1 MYKCKICP
9 PDQKIFFG
17 SSDPLSSHVA
27 SFHPEVKESPSR
39 KIFVFECRACEKYP
53 LDDLAH
59 LMKHI
64 KMRHGRIREPSVEMI
79 QVPVLQPN
87 HSPNG
92 IARSSPE
99 DVEDNVVEKVEPNMT
114 RCTMCPSPGLVH
126 KDQIITHQKSHN
138 TALFSCAAC
147 KLKFEDYQDVESHIR
162 VRHKVTQDTGIK
174 ESIKLPIRELLL
186 TMKCGVCNRQFV
198 GQGEQ
203 VLKSHIEST
212 HGKYYVGVGEGKN
225 LLRVCRICG
234 ESCKDGVKMQR
245 HLDCEH
251 SPEVFAE
258 DSNTEDDEVTNVKS
272 KLSPP
277 SIPTTVTS
285 GRVAFMDIF
294 KKEVA
299 KRKAEYEKQEAET
312 LRLRKVL
319 RSTSE
324 SSASPVEEEFDIGE
338 LKVRKKKKREKKRKK
353 SKKKRKRKVASD
365 DDNETEA
372 SVPYKYKKLES
383 KNIDQSRSLA
393 DGLSE
398 DAADLLQMSSTKK
411 LMEAKEVLRVSIERE
426 ESKCK
431 STSFEDDLKRMKEQ
445 LSETLRRSRELTD
458 KVRKESEEDT
468 RVTFHENE
476 LEISES
482 SNKPSN
488 NSSLQPQRPKFR
500 MTWKK

>member
-1 MYKCKICP
+1 M
-9 PDQKIFFG
+9 G
-17 SSDPLSSHVA
+17 
-27 SFHPEVKESPSR
+27 
-39 KIFVFECRACEKYP
+39 EK
-53 LDDLAH
+53 
-59 LMKHI
+59 K
-64 KMRHGRIREPSVEMI
+64 
-79 QVPVLQPN
+79 
-87 HSPNG
+87 
-92 IARSSPE
+92 
-99 DVEDNVVEKVEPNMT
+99 
-114 RCTMCPSPGLVH
+114 
-126 KDQIITHQKSHN
+126 
-138 TALFSCAAC
+138 
-147 KLKFEDYQDVESHIR
+147 
-162 VRHKVTQDTGIK
+162 
-174 ESIKLPIRELLL
+174 
-186 TMKCGVCNRQFV
+186 
-198 GQGEQ
+198 
-203 VLKSHIEST
+203 
-212 HGKYYVGVGEGKN
+212 
-225 LLRVCRICG
+225 
-234 ESCKDGVKMQR
+234 
-245 HLDCEH
+245 
-251 SPEVFAE
+251 
-258 DSNTEDDEVTNVKS
+258 
-272 KLSPP
+272 
-277 SIPTTVTS
+277 
-285 GRVAFMDIF
+285 
-294 KKEVA
+294 
-299 KRKAEYEKQEAET
+299 EAET

-372 SVPYKYKKLES
+372 SVPYKYKKLEI

-411 LMEAKEVLRVSIERE
+411 LMEAKEVLRNSIERE

-431 STSFEDDLKRMKEQ
+431 FTSFEDDLKRMKEQ